1 MLAVGHLRL
10 VDVNGDLSWLA
21 TGGIGH
27 LGQIEVG
34 HIREIDHI
42 NLTDLLISQ
51 LRDIVDEGT
60 ALFGLANVGGTGV
73 IVLHAGILAERDAA
87 ISALPREQILG
98 TNAGGRAGS
107 RIEHEHVV
115 DEVDFGIARVG
126 DVFHAHLVHG
136 VVVAIPKHRRVQ
148 GGIDEF
154 PLQVRLDEGG
164 AQHVLGTVGALTA
177 RFHLSRLITHFLGA
191 VGIGKRLVLVAEQNS
206 STSVVGHR
214 AHETYLARQGESAR
228 MQLVQ
233 FVACAL
239 VAHVPRAGKA
249 LGNESV
255 LVVGHFLHGIPVLA
269 VLGEVVAIDGIG
281 IGEVG

>member
-177 RFHLSRLITHFLGA
+177 RFHLSRLITHFFGA

-206 STSVVGHR
+206 SR
-214 AHETYLARQGESAR
+214 APCPRN
-228 MQLVQ
+228 
-233 FVACAL
+233 
-239 VAHVPRAGKA
+239 VPGPS
-249 LGNESV
+249 G
-255 LVVGHFLHGIPVLA
+255 
-269 VLGEVVAIDGIG
+269 
-281 IGEVG
+281 